1 MICARLNLDIDIA
14 KYNINQQRCAVMRAR
29 ELFETNKSAAEL
41 PDGTREAMPNGTLT
55 PDLAGDYEYSRLLTA
70 LAGVPENPDIPLN
83 SVLKDKPIVVPYTKL
98 EHDQVVKMLK
108 KMKKSHEHLTTAPS
122 GEMDSVHKISPVRV
136 FKDYN

>member
-1 MICARLNLDIDIA
+1 
-14 KYNINQQRCAVMRAR
+14 MRAR
-29 ELFETNKSAAEL
+29 ELFETNKNTADL
-41 PDGTREAMPNGTLT
+41 PDSTREAMPPGTLT
-55 PDLAGDYEYSRLLTA
+55 PDLAGDYEYYRLLTA
-70 LAGVPENPDIPLN
+70 LAGVPDSPDIPLN

-108 KMKKSHEHLTTAPS
+108 KMKKNHKHLTNAPS